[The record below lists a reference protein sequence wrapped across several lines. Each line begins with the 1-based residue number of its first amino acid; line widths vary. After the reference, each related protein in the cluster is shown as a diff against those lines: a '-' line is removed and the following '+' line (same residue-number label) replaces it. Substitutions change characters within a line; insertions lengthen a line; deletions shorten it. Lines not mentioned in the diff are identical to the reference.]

1 VVSSTDAIGDLCLA
15 HKRPIPEVAVVPLVY
30 DTARS
35 MPTEKQAQLRK
46 MVAFGIPAVASLVA
60 DQLSK
65 QWARV
70 ALGPEGSGK
79 LRSVIGKALT
89 FHYAENPGIA
99 FSMFRDLRGGRFVL
113 AGLAVVALVMVIRYL
128 KGTDP
133 GQRRLHIALGLIAG
147 GAVGNLIDRLVYARV
162 VDFILVDLD
171 VWPLDPWPVFNVADI
186 VLVVGVCLIAL
197 DVLVNRRTPDSAP
210 ASGVTK

>member
-1 VVSSTDAIGDLCLA
+1 MQV
-15 HKRPIPEVAVVPLVY
+15 
-30 DTARS
+30 
-35 MPTEKQAQLRK
+35 RK
-46 MVAFGIPAVASLVA
+46 TLGFAIPAVVSLVA
-60 DQLSK
+60 DQATK
-65 QWARV
+65 QWARA

-79 LRSVIGKALT
+79 MRAVIGKALT

-113 AGLAVVALVMVIRYL
+113 AGLAVVALVMVLRYL

-133 GQRRLHIALGLIAG
+133 SQRRLHVALGLIAG
-147 GAVGNLIDRLVYARV
+147 GAVGNLVDRLIYARV

-186 VLVVGVCLIAL
+186 VLVVGVGLIAL
-197 DVLVNRRTPDSAP
+197 DVIVNRKVDGAGPGRT
-210 ASGVTK
+210 VTPSK

>member
-1 VVSSTDAIGDLCLA
+1 MTTAPSDR
-15 HKRPIPEVAVVPLVY
+15 RP
-30 DTARS
+30 DF
-35 MPTEKQAQLRK
+35 RK
-46 MVAFGIPAVASLVA
+46 MIAFGIPGVISLVV

-65 QWARV
+65 QWART

-79 LRSVIGKALT
+79 FRSVIGNALS

-133 GQRRLHIALGLIAG
+133 SQRRLHVALGLIAG
-147 GAVGNLIDRLVYARV
+147 GAVGNLIDRLIYARV

-197 DVLVNRRTPDSAP
+197 DVLLNRRTPDRVA
-210 ASGVTK
+210 ATDVTR

>member
-1 VVSSTDAIGDLCLA
+1 MTTERRAQIG
-15 HKRPIPEVAVVPLVY
+15 
-30 DTARS
+30 
-35 MPTEKQAQLRK
+35 K
-46 MVAFGIPAVASLVA
+46 MVGFTIPAAVSLLV
-60 DQLSK
+60 DQVTK
-65 QWARV
+65 QWART

-79 LRSVIGKALT
+79 MRSVIGKALT

-113 AGLAVVALVMVIRYL
+113 AALAVAALVMVIRYL

-133 GQRRLHIALGLIAG
+133 AHRRLHIALGLIAG
-147 GAVGNLIDRLVYARV
+147 GAVGNLIDRLLYARV

-186 VLVVGVCLIAL
+186 VLVVGVGLIAL
-197 DVLVNRRTPDSAP
+197 DVLVNRGRQDGAP
-210 ASGVTK
+210 AGGITS